1 MREDVKSYSQI
12 PRQSHFYRLELLA
25 VWARSRL
32 DGNETGENGPMDLAT
47 SHQSIQ
53 AELRAPSSGSA
64 DQD

>member
-1 MREDVKSYSQI
+1 MKSYSQI
-12 PRQSHFYRLELLA
+12 PTESDFYRFQLLA
-25 VWARSRL
+25 VWARSGL
-32 DGNETGENGPMDLAT
+32 DGNETGENGPTDLAT